1 MSSLFDLPFD
11 EPEPAAASKSA
22 KDPEVRERRRVV
34 FSVSDITAGI
44 RGLLE
49 TEYAEVWVDGSGM
62 PVQTKVVEKNGDST
76 CIRLT
81 NMEKNADIS
90 PEAFSLKL
98 DAGVKIV
105 KG

>member
-1 MSSLFDLPFD
+1 
-11 EPEPAAASKSA
+11 
-22 KDPEVRERRRVV
+22 
-34 FSVSDITAGI
+34 
-44 RGLLE
+44 
-49 TEYAEVWVDGSGM
+49 M
-62 PVQTKVVEKNGDST
+62 PVQTKVVEKSGDST

-90 PEAFSLKL
+90 PDAFSLKL

>member
-1 MSSLFDLPFD
+1 GGVNTSHLKLVPRGG
-11 EPEPAAASKSA
+11 ASYQ
-22 KDPEVRERRRVV
+22 
-34 FSVSDITAGI
+34 
-44 RGLLE
+44 
-49 TEYAEVWVDGSGM
+49 YAEVWVDGSGM
-62 PVQTKVVEKNGDST
+62 PVQTKVVEKSGDST

-90 PEAFSLKL
+90 PDAFSLKL